1 METAY
6 VDRYRE
12 ELSDIFSRIVKIEI
26 YFGNMKKKAKSD
38 FEQGL
43 ISEKVYKEVISAT
56 YRTILSEEAK
66 EYALDED
73 DRLLVLKYASNPDVE
88 ALYLDDLN
96 TSFTKLIE
104 RMDDVAYSV
113 KTYHKYYSMDVE
125 TLRSNV
131 LELVTAH
138 YEEKKLR
145 IESEMRELT
154 KSGDSSTY
162 DSEAYKA
169 LQASLDGINDA
180 QDMMVSNVM
189 VASYE
194 VLINY
199 IVKKFNINENYW
211 NWYRVRNNQEEYA
224 QRADTSVPFESVL
237 KVDGVI
243 SDLNEELLSYDQVV
257 NKLTESYQLF
267 NQFAQDVALINN
279 VRKVIVNRKCNK
291 KECLSIFA
299 KFYQLPVFCDYIA
312 SYAVGDVT
320 EINSNEVFELFYAK
334 HFGDAKAVDYEE
346 FRLTVIKEV
355 FEHYKARIAKYTE
368 MLQSSRLGLEQ
379 GVSAIRSAN
388 NASVD
393 SVRLLNDLTIDSIDE
408 TDYLGDTIPR
418 EERDR
423 LYFSLK
429 EYFKVI
435 STGNDAFKKTFK

>member
-12 ELSDIFSRIVKIEI
+12 EISDIFSKIVKIEI
-26 YFGNMKKKAKSD
+26 YFGNMKRKAKAD

-43 ISEKVYKEVISAT
+43 ISEKVYKEVVEAT
-56 YRTILSEEAK
+56 YRTVLSGDAK
-66 EYALDED
+66 EYALDEE
-73 DRLLVLKYASNPDVE
+73 DRLLVLRYAGNPDVE

-96 TSFTKLIE
+96 TSFTRLIE

-125 TLRSNV
+125 TLRANV
-131 LELVTAH
+131 LELVNAH
-138 YEEKKLR
+138 YEEKKLK
-145 IESEMRELT
+145 IEAEMKELAKT
-154 KSGDSSTY
+154 GEGNVY
-162 DSEAYKA
+162 ESEAYKA
-169 LQASLDGINDA
+169 LQASLEGIIDA
-180 QDMMVSNVM
+180 QNMMISNVS

-224 QRADTSVPFESVL
+224 QRADTSVPIESVL
-237 KVDGVI
+237 KVDGAI
-243 SDLNEELLSYDQVV
+243 SELNEDLLSYDQVV

-267 NQFAQDVALINN
+267 NQFVQEVAMINN
-279 VRKVIVNRKCNK
+279 VRTVIVNRKCSK
-291 KECLSIFA
+291 KECLSIFT

-312 SYAVGDVT
+312 SYAVADVT

-334 HFGDAKAVDYEE
+334 HFGDVKEVDYEE

-355 FEHYKARIAKYTE
+355 FKHYKERIAKYTE
-368 MLQSSRLGLEQ
+368 MLKSSRLSLEQ
-379 GVSAIRSAN
+379 GISNVRSAN
-388 NASVD
+388 NSSID

-418 EERDR
+418 DERDR
-423 LYFSLK
+423 LYYSLK
-429 EYFKVI
+429 EYFKVMG
-435 STGNDAFKKTFK
+435 TGNDAFKKTFK